1 MVNAAEHQIRPVIHR
16 TFPPDD
22 GPRTLTELPAGDLRQ
37 AKADRVTAAGG
48 ERGEHRIRPVVHRTF
63 PLQDGPRALAELA
76 SGDQFGKLVL
86 TVPPTPA
93 TR

>member
-1 MVNAAEHQIRPVIHR
+1 MNAA
-16 TFPPDD
+16 
-22 GPRTLTELPAGDLRQ
+22 
-37 AKADRVTAAGG
+37 
-48 ERGEHRIRPVVHRTF
+48 EHRIRPVVHRTF
-63 PLQDGPRALAELA
+63 PLEDGPRALAELA